1 MTEQTTPQESHPSP
15 ERFSTHNEMVAL
27 HTRMILDGEALN
39 PEKRD
44 IPAIKEEQLT
54 LERFNQTVKIAAKGS
69 VVDRLLWWEKEWQ
82 EQVVKDSSLA
92 QLSEEK
98 KAAKQYQIWKEKMIA
113 SFSNEK
119 NKDRLNKL
127 AQRKIGGIDFSG
139 FNQQTCDQI
148 YQRYFANQQQEESVE
163 VVVLKE
169 NGQEKYYLPSGLSQF
184 IDDVIAAYNG
194 NYDEIVADLPAL
206 KWYAGIFGSARK
218 EEIEGKQPKGVHTDD
233 ILKEL
238 IHARIKLEN
247 EPKKQELA
255 TQANES
261 KTINGQETTRQNFF
275 NPKEQQHLQWL
286 WEARQLEMKVIKK
299 KALSSQPSTE
309 PNPSRSPSES
319 QDWQNLRDRCLR
331 RYLYYGEIQEV
342 TDYAHQEWEKINQI
356 REIFRN
362 SEVAK
367 KGLPVYYPGA
377 RGDIIIPLA
386 LTNADN
392 FVFVD
397 FDYVDKNGNLNND
410 ALPDRFIEEI
420 GGKII
425 SITTEGE
432 FGKGGKRVIKFDW
445 GGRTRTITC
454 YAEDATK
461 FTPKELEGGASF
473 ILLIAPHGEP
483 DPDSSL
489 ISPDN
494 LAKFYPIT
502 ASGGFINWKPTR
514 VLELSV
520 AGFKQLVERKG
531 GKDVFGLFQKEKALP
546 NLNQVL
552 SFDLDFW
559 QCLSIPNGLYIGT
572 IDENT
577 LNIFRNE
584 LQKIKNIYPTLPPDV
599 QANVLTLLR
608 DYYDL
613 EKMSDEEKTRYSKL
627 GKSQNLDNPEKLKE
641 YLEKVKRIINEVFP
655 EVRIER
661 SLSYL
666 KALSDILQ
674 AIKEKTEAGEPCQME
689 FDQEGL
695 KMILENL
702 VPSLEFKKGLITLK
716 PSLTQPPEVS
726 ISQKQGRIKLPLK
739 INAGILGK
747 PQVTLSLTLDEQLNY
762 VSVSSQPEKI
772 FGQNLSQI
780 IHETPLLSYL
790 KDLLQKQLD
799 QQRAGID
806 IGNLSWQFTD
816 DNKLS
821 ITIQGKRAN

>member
-1 MTEQTTPQESHPSP
+1 MTEQTTPQESLPSS

-27 HTRMILDGEALN
+27 HTRIILDGEALN

-82 EQVVKDSSLA
+82 EQVTKDSTLA
-92 QLSEEK
+92 QLSEEE
-98 KAAKQYQIWKEKMIA
+98 KAAKQYQIWKEKMMA

-119 NKDRLNKL
+119 NKNHLTKL
-127 AQRKIGGIDFSG
+127 AQRKIGGIDFSN
-139 FNQQTCDQI
+139 FSQQNCDQI
-148 YQRYFANQQQEESVE
+148 YQRYFENHGQDETVE

-169 NGQEKYYLPSGLSQF
+169 NSQEKYYLPSGLSQF
-184 IDDVIAAYNG
+184 IDDVIAAYQG
-194 NYDEIVADLPAL
+194 NYDEIVSDLETL

-247 EPKKQELA
+247 EPKKQELE
-255 TQANES
+255 TQANET
-261 KTINGQETTRQNFF
+261 KTIDGKEITRQNFL

-286 WEARQLEMKVIKK
+286 WEAGQLEMGVIKRE
-299 KALSSQPSTE
+299 ALSSQPSTE
-309 PNPSRSPSES
+309 PNPSQSPSES

-331 RYLYYGEIQEV
+331 RYLYYEEIQEV
-342 TDYAHQEWEKINQI
+342 TDYAHQEWEKISQI

-362 SEVAK
+362 SEVVK

-377 RGDIIIPLA
+377 LGDIMIPLA
-386 LTNADN
+386 LTDADN

-410 ALPDRFIEEI
+410 ALPERFIGEI
-420 GGKII
+420 GGEII
-425 SITTEGE
+425 SITTEGQ
-432 FGKGGKRVIKFDW
+432 FGKGGKRTIKFNW
-445 GGRTRTITC
+445 GGRPRTITC

-514 VLELSV
+514 VLDPKV
-520 AGFKQLVERKG
+520 AGFRQIVKREG
-531 GKDVFGLFQKEKALP
+531 EKDVFGLFQKEKIVP
-546 NLNQVL
+546 NLTQVL
-552 SFDLDFW
+552 SFDLNLW
-559 QCLSIPNGLYIGT
+559 QCLSIPNGVYTGT

-577 LNIFRNE
+577 LNIFRDE
-584 LQKIKNIYPTLPPDV
+584 LAKIKTVYPNLPSEI

-608 DYYDL
+608 DYYDF
-613 EKMSDEEKTRYSKL
+613 EKMSDEEKARYSRL
-627 GKSQNLDNPEKLKE
+627 GKSQNLDNPERLKE

-661 SLSYL
+661 SLS
-666 KALSDILQ
+666 
-674 AIKEKTEAGEPCQME
+674 
-689 FDQEGL
+689 
-695 KMILENL
+695 
-702 VPSLEFKKGLITLK
+702 
-716 PSLTQPPEVS
+716 
-726 ISQKQGRIKLPLK
+726 
-739 INAGILGK
+739 
-747 PQVTLSLTLDEQLNY
+747 
-762 VSVSSQPEKI
+762 
-772 FGQNLSQI
+772 
-780 IHETPLLSYL
+780 
-790 KDLLQKQLD
+790 
-799 QQRAGID
+799 
-806 IGNLSWQFTD
+806 
-816 DNKLS
+816 
-821 ITIQGKRAN
+821 